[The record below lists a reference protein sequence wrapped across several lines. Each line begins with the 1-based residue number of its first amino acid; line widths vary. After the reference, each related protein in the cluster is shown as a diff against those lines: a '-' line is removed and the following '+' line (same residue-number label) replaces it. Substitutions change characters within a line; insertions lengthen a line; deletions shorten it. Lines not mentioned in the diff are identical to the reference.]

1 MVTHQKRSGHHN
13 NFVYTVV
20 IVSNSARVVHSKL
33 HPMNIIFTIL
43 FVSTMGWTLS
53 CMTLNSSINTHCST
67 CSCWKSSTYDNGVFK
82 RIHHWKNPHSSLGQ
96 HWKGLYR
103 FSFLLSE
110 ILMLALKPHK
120 QFEFQNWRPSSI
132 SVCIASDICKKKP
145 LISQQS
151 Y

>member
-13 NFVYTVV
+13 NFVYTIV
-20 IVSNSARVVHSKL
+20 IVSSSARVVHSRL

-53 CMTLNSSINTHCST
+53 CMTLNFSRNTHSFA
-67 CSCWKSSTYDNGVFK
+67 CSCWKSSAYDNGVFK

-96 HWKGLYR
+96 LWKSLYQ
-103 FSFLLSE
+103 FSFHLSK
-110 ILMLALKPHK
+110 ILTLALKPHK
-120 QFEFQNWRPSSI
+120 QFEFQNRRLSSI